1 MRLRI
6 ELLVQTVQAHV
17 REALRGLFLLIVGR
31 EDGTIVRRA
40 DFQRRVRLSVD
51 LDWTGRRIMQS

>member
-17 REALRGLFLLIVGR
+17 REALRGLLLLIVGR
-31 EDGTIVRRA
+31 EDWTIVRRA
-40 DFQRRVRLSVD
+40 DFQRRVGLGVD
-51 LDWTGRRIMQS
+51 LDWTGRRVMQS